1 MVGRLTVTRV
11 EPDRQD
17 FHDRLKGRAMMAWDD
32 EQALTLYIGTYT
44 NQASPQGRVGQGI
57 YRATLLPASG
67 ALRVEGVA
75 AEMTNPTFLVLRNDR
90 IYAIGEVSEH
100 DGEPGGVVAAFAVD
114 PATGDLSL
122 VNRQSSGGAGP
133 AFVTTD
139 ATVRMALVAN
149 YVGGSVASL
158 PIGPEGA
165 LEPPSKVVAPPMP
178 HEGPGPVADRQDA
191 PHAHSII
198 PDRNN
203 RFAFEADLGADR
215 IYQYTL
221 DPVAGQISPEPIEI
235 YNVFPGTGPRHL
247 AFHPSGRWLYVIGE
261 LSSTLIVYSYDANNG
276 LLREPK
282 ALSLLPTGW
291 EGFNKSSEVVLSPD
305 GRFIYAGNRGY
316 DSITVLRV
324 HDDSGTVTLAGQY
337 PSGGSFPRHF
347 ALDPSGE
354 WLVVA
359 NEQSDNL
366 TTFRVDQEN
375 GVLKWTGQSVQV
387 PVPVCVVFK

>member
-1 MVGRLTVTRV
+1 
-11 EPDRQD
+11 
-17 FHDRLKGRAMMAWDD
+17 MASVHASDGD
-32 EQALTLYIGTYT
+32 QPLSFYVGTYT
-44 NQASPQGRVGQGI
+44 NQPSPQGRTGEGI

-75 AEMTNPTFLVLRNDR
+75 ARMTNPTFLVLRGDR
-90 IYAIGEVSEH
+90 IYTIGEVDEH

-122 VNRQSSGGAGP
+122 INQQSSGGAGP
-133 AFVTTD
+133 AFITTD
-139 ATVRMALVAN
+139 ATARVALVAN
-149 YVGGSVASL
+149 YAGGSVASL

-165 LEPPSKVVAPPMP
+165 LEPPSQVVAPPMP
-178 HEGPGPVADRQDA
+178 HEGPGPVPDRQDA
-191 PHAHSII
+191 PHAHSIV

-221 DPVAGQISPEPIEI
+221 DPVAGRISADAVEI
-235 YNVFPGTGPRHL
+235 YDVFPGTGPRHL

-282 ALSLLPTGW
+282 ALSLLPAGW
-291 EGFNKSSEVVLSPD
+291 EGFNKSAEVVLSAD
-305 GRFIYAGNRGY
+305 GRFIYASNRGY

-324 HDDSGTVTLAGQY
+324 DDDSGTVTLADQY

-347 ALDPSGE
+347 ALDPSGK

-359 NEQSDNL
+359 NMNSDNL
-366 TTFRVDQEN
+366 TTFRVDQES
-375 GVLKWTGQSVQV
+375 GMLVWTGQSVEI
-387 PVPVCVVFK
+387 PAPVCVVFR